1 MKKIIIALFVFAS
14 VSLSS
19 AARPSGLRVGGGG
32 SANFYNANSLEIILD
47 LDYTQF
53 YGGFVEVGYD
63 WKFSQ
68 HSTLCVGGRLNAL
81 FNGKISTMM
90 KNKAINA
97 QLSDRIYL
105 DIPVMYQ
112 FAFNVGKNV
121 QLFIAAGPT
130 VNFWLSNGTVNLSA
144 VSENIKESNAA
155 YFNWFKD
162 DLDNNYYNRVN
173 LSLGDQA
180 GVYFHHVKIYAG
192 YDQALTGFIN
202 KNYCSRSPWGQL
214 RIGAAYIF

>member
-14 VSLSS
+14 ISLSS

-32 SANFYNANSLEIILD
+32 SANFYNANSSEIILD
-47 LDYTQF
+47 LDNTQF

-68 HSTLCVGGRLNAL
+68 HSTLCVGGRINAVLNGNVSGL
-81 FNGKISTMM
+81 PGYEKRVFT
-90 KNKAINA
+90 A
-97 QLSDRIYL
+97 QLSERVYL
-105 DIPVMYQ
+105 DIPLMYQ

-130 VNFWLSNGTVNLSA
+130 ANFWLTNGTVNVLVADKNTGSSIEY
-144 VSENIKESNAA
+144 V
-155 YFNWFKD
+155 NWFK
-162 DLDNNYYNRVN
+162 DNNYYNRVN
-173 LSLGDQA
+173 LSLGGQA

-202 KNYCSRSPWGQL
+202 KNYSPWGQL